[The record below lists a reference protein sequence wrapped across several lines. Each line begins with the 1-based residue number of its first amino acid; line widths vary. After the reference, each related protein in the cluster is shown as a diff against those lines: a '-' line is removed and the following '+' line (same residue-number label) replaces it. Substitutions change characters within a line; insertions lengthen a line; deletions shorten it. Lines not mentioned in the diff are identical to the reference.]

1 MSKTERDKEIL
12 FYNYDDSSDED
23 DEVNYKEAVIAPRIK
38 NYRERLREI
47 KLFRQIRRGDE
58 EFLSQLREE
67 RDEIEDKIAELKD
80 WGSQNPS
87 FLMEAEGRKAVY
99 KNSPSYPSRKKQAFG
114 KTEFPIVSAF
124 EYDKMLAISLQRTGF
139 LTPER
144 AGKWK
149 DDEEEAAEYHK
160 QNWPIDFINPTYQEA
175 KIFTEENKFSFLR
188 KLLRQS
194 NRERSDVEL
203 ANEIVRFAK
212 NAGADISAEQKKEI
226 TDMVESRVRRARA
239 DLIKSFSQVSLNDP
253 EEEKDPELKA
263 KRNLVRKEIAE
274 RDERYDQ
281 NEIRSESN
289 RIIEVKIEEAVASK
303 ITSIA
308 REFKSQLPRVA
319 RKLLSRSRINPDLKS
334 VDDFYSEERLRY
346 RDLVRRSREIRDDK
360 FEVGQSLVFDVEQDL
375 VSQKKQSVRRD
386 NGIDA
391 KKNFFP
397 HRGTMEEEV
406 FNLGNYRKVLE
417 KLETINLID
426 RDLAVVIRAVFTKGV
441 EIFDEIS
448 IKKEEMELSLSQALS
463 SEQKQIIIDV
473 VELLFGTEGFRS
485 PAAITETNMLLDLI
499 IHDPENWNFRKAFI
513 GKYAINEPQEE
524 ENQLKKTKS
533 ATLEKKEKKAKQL
546 WEKLSD
552 ENVDE
557 KEEVDIESF
566 FDPLT
571 KKVKDNFG
579 DTFAPKTQIV
589 VINIE
594 DEKKYFSGAL
604 TKTNLNALKAMS
616 DEDKAEKLKI
626 EQDRKQKEQKI
637 QEDRKKKI
645 DSLAPNFVLAKPVGR
660 EEIDIS
666 EYAEDDFNAQTQ
678 IISVSIDGLKKYF
691 SGNASK
697 ENIRKLKEL
706 SDLENG
712 GALSYSMKSTAGS
725 GGIACG
731 RHLSQIFDE
740 VVQGGEVEDF
750 TNKKVLPAKSTKV
763 SSADSL
769 VPNTNLRSHKYGGSF
784 VVKPKDFEEYSK
796 RKAEIAKSWKE
807 KIAPDV
813 VDLKE
818 AIEGASKGWNLGSR

>member
-1 MSKTERDKEIL
+1 MTKTERDKEIL

-23 DEVNYKEAVIAPRIK
+23 EEVNYKEAVIAPRIK

-47 KLFRQIRRGDE
+47 KLLRQIRRGDE
-58 EFLSQLREE
+58 ELLSELKKEQN
-67 RDEIEDKIAELKD
+67 EIADKIDELKD

-87 FLMEAEGRKAVY
+87 FLMEVEGRKTIY
-99 KNSPSYPSRKKQAFG
+99 EKSQSYPSRKKQAFG

-124 EYDKMLAISLQRTGF
+124 EYDKMLAISLERNGF

-144 AGKWK
+144 VEKWEN
-149 DDEEEAAEYHK
+149 DEELAVECHK
-160 QNWPIDFINPTYQEA
+160 QDLPIDFINPDYREA

-188 KLLRQS
+188 KILRQS

-203 ANEIVRFAK
+203 TEKIIRF
-212 NAGADISAEQKKEI
+212 GADIPAEQKKEI
-226 TDMVESRVRRARA
+226 TDMVESRVRKARE
-239 DLIKSFSQVSLNDP
+239 DLIKSFSQVFLNDP
-253 EEEKDPELKA
+253 EEEKNPELKE

-274 RDERYDQ
+274 RDEKDDQ
-281 NEIRSESN
+281 DEIRSKSN

-319 RKLLSRSRINPDLKS
+319 RKLLSRSRVNPDLKS

-426 RDLAVVIRAVFTKGV
+426 RDLAVVIRDVFTKGV
-441 EIFDEIS
+441 EIIDKATIE
-448 IKKEEMELSLSQALS
+448 KEEVRLPLSRVIS
-463 SEQKQIIIDV
+463 SEQKQILIDV

-524 ENQLKKTKS
+524 ENQPKKTKS
-533 ATLEKKEKKAKQL
+533 ATLEKKEKKAKKL
-546 WEKLSD
+546 WEELSD
-552 ENVDE
+552 ENGDE

-571 KKVKDNFG
+571 KKIKDNFG
-579 DTFAPKTQIV
+579 DAFTSENQIV

-594 DEKKYFSGAL
+594 DEKKYFSGKL
-604 TKTNLNALKAMS
+604 SRVNLNTLKAMS

-626 EQDRKQKEQKI
+626 EQEKKQKEQKI
-637 QEDRKKKI
+637 QEDRQKKT
-645 DSLAPNFVLAKPVGR
+645 DSLAPNFVLAKPAGM

-666 EYAEDDFNAQTQ
+666 EYVEDDFNAQTQ

-691 SGNASK
+691 NGNASK

-763 SSADSL
+763 SSVDSL
-769 VPNTNLRSHKYGGSF
+769 APNTNLRSHKYGGSF

-818 AIEGASKGWNLGSR
+818 AIEGASKGWNLGS

>member
-38 NYRERLREI
+38 NYHERLSEI

-67 RDEIEDKIAELKD
+67 RDEIEDKIDELKD

-87 FLMEAEGRKAVY
+87 FLMEVEGRKTIY
-99 KNSPSYPSRKKQAFG
+99 EKSQSYPSRKKQAFG

-124 EYDKMLAISLQRTGF
+124 EYDKMLAISLQRNGF

-160 QNWPIDFINPTYQEA
+160 QNWPIDFINPAYQEA

-188 KLLRQS
+188 KILRQS

-212 NAGADISAEQKKEI
+212 NAGADISTQQKREI
-226 TDMVESRVRRARA
+226 TDMVESRVRRSRA
-239 DLIKSFSQVSLNDP
+239 DHIEFFSHFSLNDP
-253 EEEKDPELKA
+253 EEEKNPELKE

-274 RDERYDQ
+274 RDEKDDQ
-281 NEIRSESN
+281 DEIRSKSN

-319 RKLLSRSRINPDLKS
+319 RKLLSRSRVNPDLKS

-426 RDLAVVIRAVFTKGV
+426 RDLAVVIRDVFTKGV
-441 EIFDEIS
+441 EIIDKATIE
-448 IKKEEMELSLSQALS
+448 KEEVRLPLSRVIS
-463 SEQKQIIIDV
+463 SEQKQILIDV

-524 ENQLKKTKS
+524 ENQPKKTKN
-533 ATLEKKEKKAKQL
+533 ATLEKKEKKAKKL
-546 WEKLSD
+546 WEELSD
-552 ENVDE
+552 ENGDE

-579 DTFAPKTQIV
+579 DAFTSENQIV

-594 DEKKYFSGAL
+594 DEKKYFSGKL
-604 TKTNLNALKAMS
+604 SRVNLNTLKAMS

-626 EQDRKQKEQKI
+626 EQEKKQKEQKI
-637 QEDRKKKI
+637 QEDRQKKT
-645 DSLAPNFVLAKPVGR
+645 DSLAPNFVLAKPAGM

-666 EYAEDDFNAQTQ
+666 EYAEDDFNGAVANQLFRRT
-678 IISVSIDGLKKYF
+678 F
-691 SGNASK
+691 RNSK
-697 ENIRKLKEL
+697 FFK
-706 SDLENG
+706 
-712 GALSYSMKSTAGS
+712 T
-725 GGIACG
+725 
-731 RHLSQIFDE
+731 HL
-740 VVQGGEVEDF
+740 
-750 TNKKVLPAKSTKV
+750 
-763 SSADSL
+763 
-769 VPNTNLRSHKYGGSF
+769 H
-784 VVKPKDFEEYSK
+784 
-796 RKAEIAKSWKE
+796 
-807 KIAPDV
+807 
-813 VDLKE
+813 
-818 AIEGASKGWNLGSR
+818 LGTLTF

>member
-38 NYRERLREI
+38 NYHERLREI
-47 KLFRQIRRGDE
+47 KLFRQIRIGDE

-67 RDEIEDKIAELKD
+67 RDEIEDKIDELKD
-80 WGSQNPS
+80 WRSQNPS
-87 FLMEAEGRKAVY
+87 FLMEAEGRKTIY
-99 KNSPSYPSRKKQAFG
+99 EKSQSYPSRKKQAFG

-124 EYDKMLAISLQRTGF
+124 EYDKMLAISLQRNGF

-160 QNWPIDFINPTYQEA
+160 QNWPIDFINPAYQEA

-188 KLLRQS
+188 KILRQS

-212 NAGADISAEQKKEI
+212 NAGADISTQQKREI
-226 TDMVESRVRRARA
+226 TDMVESRVRRSRA
-239 DLIKSFSQVSLNDP
+239 DHIESFSHFSLNDP
-253 EEEKDPELKA
+253 EEAKDPELKE
-263 KRNLVRKEIAE
+263 KRNLARKEIAE
-274 RDERYDQ
+274 RDEKDDQ
-281 NEIRSESN
+281 DEIRSESN

-319 RKLLSRSRINPDLKS
+319 RKLLSRSRVNPDLKS

-426 RDLAVVIRAVFTKGV
+426 RDLAVVIRDVFTKGV
-441 EIFDEIS
+441 EIIDKATIE
-448 IKKEEMELSLSQALS
+448 KEEVRLPLSRVIS
-463 SEQKQIIIDV
+463 SEQKQILIDV

-524 ENQLKKTKS
+524 ENQLKKAKS
-533 ATLEKKEKKAKQL
+533 ATLERKEKKAKKL
-546 WEKLSD
+546 WEELSD
-552 ENVDE
+552 ENGDE

-579 DTFAPKTQIV
+579 DAFTSENQIV

-594 DEKKYFSGAL
+594 DEKKYFSGKL
-604 TKTNLNALKAMS
+604 SRVNLDTLKAMS

-626 EQDRKQKEQKI
+626 EQEKKQKEQKI
-637 QEDRKKKI
+637 QEDRQKKT
-645 DSLAPNFVLAKPVGR
+645 DSLAPNFVLAKPAGM

-691 SGNASK
+691 NGNASK

-763 SSADSL
+763 SSVDSL
-769 VPNTNLRSHKYGGSF
+769 APNTNLRSHKYGGSF

-818 AIEGASKGWNLGSR
+818 AIEGASKGWNLGS